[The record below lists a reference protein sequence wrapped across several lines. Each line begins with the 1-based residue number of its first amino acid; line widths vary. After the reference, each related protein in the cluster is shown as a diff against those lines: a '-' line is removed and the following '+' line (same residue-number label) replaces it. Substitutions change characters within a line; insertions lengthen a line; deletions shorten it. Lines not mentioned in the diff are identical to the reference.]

1 MVLVG
6 IEYYHPEWVGTYN
19 TLTEKYVDYLLN
31 IILFLVGAGFIIN
44 LLVDNLRERTRQLEE
59 VNKKFKKSA
68 LYDELTSV
76 PNRRL
81 FYLQLENTI
90 NLAER
95 NNQRFT
101 LLYLDLDDF
110 KKVNDKLGHSIGDI
124 LLEKAVKRIS
134 DCLRKSD
141 ILARMGGD
149 EFVIILPGTE
159 NEKDIGMIAQKI
171 INTIDSGFDLDGQ
184 VVSIGVSIGGSI
196 FQVGRVMLRN

>member
-1 MVLVG
+1 MLSITLLKGIKRYVFFFLSPVIIIALVG

-31 IILFLVGAGFIIN
+31 IILFLVGAGFIIK

-59 VNKKFKKSA
+59 VNKKLEKSA
-68 LYDELTSV
+68 LYDELTGV

-141 ILARMGGD
+141 ILAQMGGD
-149 EFVIILPGTE
+149 EFVILLFYPG
-159 NEKDIGMIAQKI
+159 
-171 INTIDSGFDLDGQ
+171 
-184 VVSIGVSIGGSI
+184 
-196 FQVGRVMLRN
+196 

>member
-1 MVLVG
+1 MGGYLC
-6 IEYYHPEWVGTYN
+6 TYN
-19 TLTEKYVDYLLN
+19 TLTEKYVDCLLN
-31 IILFLVGAGFIIN
+31 IILFLVGAGFIIK

-59 VNKKFKKSA
+59 VNKKLEKSA
-68 LYDELTSV
+68 LYDELTGV

-95 NNQRFT
+95 NNQRFA

-141 ILARMGGD
+141 I
-149 EFVIILPGTE
+149 
-159 NEKDIGMIAQKI
+159 
-171 INTIDSGFDLDGQ
+171 
-184 VVSIGVSIGGSI
+184 
-196 FQVGRVMLRN
+196 